1 MICQDVRQYLSPFLD
16 NELTAKE
23 TLEIQSHLEE
33 CPACQRVCDLER
45 AIRFLFQ
52 KGLPEE
58 TAPPDLWE
66 KIVQR
71 IKASQ
76 AKSPKRL
83 LGPVQARLSRAWV
96 FAALLLL
103 LVGLPLQ
110 SGIGPDPVTVL
121 AMRIVEDHVRTLAA
135 GPALSVRSGDPQ
147 AVVRWVKASSSVP
160 IKIPTIGGNGP
171 QVVGGTL
178 CLLEGQKG
186 IHLVFMNEGR
196 PVSTYAIVAL
206 GPKLAGEGSLTV
218 EGREF
223 YVRKVRGYRV
233 VLWREG
239 NLLCAVVGEEG
250 GSGAELLHLALLFA
264 KAPQA

>member
-1 MICQDVRQYLSPFLD
+1 MTCKDVRRYLSPFLD

-23 TLEIQSHLEE
+23 TLEIQSHLED

-45 AIRFLFQ
+45 AIRFLLQ

-71 IKASQ
+71 IKVPE
-76 AKSPKRL
+76 AKNPKRL
-83 LGPVQARLSRAWV
+83 LGPIQVRLSRAWV
-96 FAALLLL
+96 LAALLLL

-110 SGIGPDPVTVL
+110 SGIGPDPAMVL
-121 AMRIVEDHVRTLAA
+121 AIRIVEDHVRTLVA
-135 GPALSVRSGDPQ
+135 GPALLVRSSDPQ
-147 AVVRWVKASSSVP
+147 AVVQWVKARSPLP
-160 IKIPTIGGNGP
+160 IKVPALSGEGP
-171 QVVGGTL
+171 ELLGGTF
-178 CLLEGQKG
+178 CLIEDQEGV
-186 IHLVFMNEGR
+186 HLVFMDEGR
-196 PVSTYAIVAL
+196 PVSAYAIAAL
-206 GPKLAGEGSLTV
+206 GPQLAGEGSLTL

-239 NLLCAVVGEEG
+239 DLLCAIVGQEETP
-250 GSGAELLHLALLFA
+250 GAKLLHLALLFA